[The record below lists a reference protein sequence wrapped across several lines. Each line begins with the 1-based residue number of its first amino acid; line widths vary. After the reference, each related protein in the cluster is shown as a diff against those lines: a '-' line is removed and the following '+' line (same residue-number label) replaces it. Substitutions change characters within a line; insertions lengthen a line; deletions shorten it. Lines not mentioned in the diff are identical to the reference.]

1 MAQSLALTNGLNWAF
16 VALLVTGGAAGFVV
30 KGSKMSLIMGT
41 AFAGVIGAAT
51 WNNRPGLA
59 AAAAAALVF
68 RFGKA
73 VLTAA
78 PPTPANQNSTDSAFS
93 LYYKA
98 VFGMSVLSCGLSLWT
113 ALADK
118 SESDRV

>member
-1 MAQSLALTNGLNWAF
+1 MAQSLALANGLNWAF
-16 VALLVTGGAAGFVV
+16 VALLATGGVAGFVV

-51 WNNRPGLA
+51 WTNRPGLA

-73 VLTAA
+73 VLTA
-78 PPTPANQNSTDSAFS
+78 PPPPADQNSTDGAFS

-98 VFGMSVLSCGLSLWT
+98 VFGMSILSCGLSLWT

-118 SESDRV
+118 AESE